1 VLRSRA
7 ILRSAVVCLGLLAA
21 TQKAAADNVM
31 NEWHNVKLPAPPEI
45 KPVQVDPT
53 GTALLLF
60 DFTTQTC
67 TTERR
72 PRCAANVP
80 KLQKL
85 LSDSRAKNIP
95 VFYSVAGADSTAKD
109 ILAAIAP
116 VGSEPVLPALGPDK
130 FLNSDFEKMLKDKG
144 IKTVILTGTAAQTTV
159 LHTGAAAALRGMRVV
174 VPVDGMSSN
183 DAFGELYTAWHLANA
198 ARVMN
203 QVTLTTVDLISY
215 R

>member
-1 VLRSRA
+1 VLGYGA
-7 ILRSAVVCLGLLAA
+7 ILRSVVIGIGLLAA
-21 TQKAAADNVM
+21 TQRTAADNVM
-31 NEWHNVKLPAPPEI
+31 TEWHNVKLPTPPEL
-45 KPVQVDPT
+45 KPVQVDPA

-67 TTERR
+67 TAERR

-85 LSDSRAKNIP
+85 LSDSRARGMF
-95 VFYSVAGADSTAKD
+95 VVYSVAGADSSAKD
-109 ILAAIAP
+109 ILGPIAP
-116 VGSEPVLPALGPDK
+116 AGSEPVLPALGPDK
-130 FLNSDFEKMLKDKG
+130 FLNSDFEKMLKDRG
-144 IKTVILTGTAAQTTV
+144 IQTVILTGTAAQTTV

-198 ARVMN
+198 ARIMN
-203 QVTLTTVDLISY
+203 QVTLTTVDMITY

>member
-1 VLRSRA
+1 VLGDRA
-7 ILRSAVVCLGLLAA
+7 ILRSVVFSLGLLAA
-21 TQKAAADNVM
+21 TQTAAADDVM
-31 NEWHNVKLPAPPEI
+31 SEWHNVKLPAPPELR
-45 KPVQVDPT
+45 PVQVDPT

-67 TTERR
+67 TPERR

-85 LSDSRAKNIP
+85 LSDSRARGMF
-95 VFYSVAGADSTAKD
+95 VVYSVAGADSSAKD
-109 ILAAIAP
+109 VLAPIAP
-116 VGSEPVLPALGPDK
+116 AGSEPVLPALGPDK
-130 FLNSDFEKMLKDKG
+130 FLNSDFEKMLKDRG
-144 IKTVILTGTAAQTTV
+144 IQTVILTGTAAQTTV
-159 LHTGAAAALRGMRVV
+159 LHTGAAAALRGLRVV

-203 QVTLTTVDLISY
+203 QVTLTTVDMITY